1 MCGIIGYIGFRSTQD
16 VLLDSLKRLEY
27 RGYDSSGICI
37 MDQSMQLVKSVGDI
51 QVLEEKLQG
60 QRLTGSIG
68 IGHNRWATHGM
79 VNETNAHPHMSCDKK
94 VAIVH
99 NGIIENH
106 AELREELKKA
116 GHQFVS
122 ETDSEIFAHLIEDTY
137 RTSLCFKDAVGHA
150 LEKVKG
156 SYALVAIH
164 TEKPDTLI
172 AARKENPLIIGV
184 GDQENFVASDIPAFI
199 SYTKRVL
206 YLEDGDLAVITKD
219 TIEVYDEQGK
229 RKQWDAKLI
238 SWDIKDAEK
247 AGFPHYM
254 LKEIYEQADALQET
268 FRGRITDL
276 AYGVRFHDIVERVL
290 LQSFDSITI
299 IACGTSFY
307 AGLVGKYHI
316 ESLTSIPVE
325 VAYASEYRFFGRKKD
340 NTLVIAITQ
349 SGETADT
356 LAALRE
362 AKKNGYKTI
371 VITNVL
377 GSTATRIADAYILTQ
392 SGPEIGVAAT
402 KTFTAQI
409 IIMDL
414 IALLLS
420 RKSDT
425 VGSDD
430 IHHYIQSFKA
440 LPRNIRKVFDS
451 IDDIKE
457 IARQL
462 RPAESVFFIGRGV
475 WFPLAMEG
483 ALKLKEISYIHA
495 EGFPA
500 GELKHGPFALL
511 TEKTP
516 VVALFHKGVTYDK
529 MLTNIGEIQA
539 RGPKIIA
546 IAEDSAKD
554 IQRSADY
561 VLRYPSDNEIVSVVP
576 VAIILQLLSYYSATY
591 RDCPI
596 DKPRNLA
603 KSVTVE

>member
-16 VLLDSLKRLEY
+16 VLLEALKRLEY

-37 MDQSMQLVKSVGDI
+37 IDDSMQLVKSVGDI
-51 QVLEEKLQG
+51 QVLQEKIQG
-60 QRLTGSIG
+60 QRFKGSIG
-68 IGHNRWATHGM
+68 IGHNRWATHGA
-79 VNETNAHPHMSCDKK
+79 VNETNAHPHTSCDKN

-106 AELREELKKA
+106 AELREELRRS
-116 GHQFVS
+116 GHEFVS
-122 ETDSEIFAHLIEDTY
+122 ETDSEIFAHLIEEAY
-137 RTSLCFKDAVGHA
+137 RKSPCFKEAVTLA
-150 LEKVKG
+150 LQKVKG

-164 TEKPDTLI
+164 KEKPDTMI

-199 SYTKRVL
+199 AYTKRVI

-219 TIEVYDEQGK
+219 TIDIYDGTGTK
-229 RKQWDAKLI
+229 KQWDANNI

-254 LKEIYEQADALQET
+254 LKEIYEQADTLQET

-276 AYGVRFHDIVERVL
+276 EYDVSFHDAVERVL
-290 LQSFDSITI
+290 LEPFDSITI
-299 IACGTSFY
+299 VACGTSFY

-325 VAYASEYRFFGRKKD
+325 VAYASEYRFFGRRKD
-340 NTLVIAITQ
+340 NALVIAITQ

-371 VITNVL
+371 VISNVL
-377 GSTATRIADAYILTQ
+377 GSTATRLADAYVLTQ

-420 RKSDT
+420 RKLESIGTDE
-425 VGSDD
+425 
-430 IHHYIQSFKA
+430 IHHIIQSMKS
-440 LPRNIRKVFDS
+440 LPRKIRAIFDS
-451 IDDIKE
+451 IEDIKD

-462 RPAESVFFIGRGV
+462 QSAESVFFIGRGV
-475 WFPLAMEG
+475 WYPLAMEG

-511 TEKTP
+511 TENTP

-529 MLTNIGEIQA
+529 MLINIGEIQA

-546 IAEDSAKD
+546 IAEDTDKD
-554 IQRSADY
+554 IQRFADF
-561 VLRYPSDNEIVSVVP
+561 VLRYPSDNEMVSIIP

>member
-16 VLLDSLKRLEY
+16 VLLESLKRLEY

-37 MDQSMQLVKSVGDI
+37 IDDSMQLVKSVGDI
-51 QVLEEKLQG
+51 QVLQEKIQG
-60 QRLTGSIG
+60 QRFKGSIG
-68 IGHNRWATHGM
+68 IGHNRWATHGA
-79 VNETNAHPHMSCDKK
+79 VNETNAHPHMSCDKT

-106 AELREELKKA
+106 AELREDLKKT

-122 ETDSEIFAHLIEDTY
+122 ETDSEIFAHLIEEAY
-137 RTSLCFKDAVGHA
+137 RKSPCFKDAVRYA

-164 TEKPDTLI
+164 KENPDTLI

-199 SYTKRVL
+199 SYTKQVL

-219 TIEVYDEQGK
+219 TIEIYDEQGTK
-229 RKQWDAKLI
+229 KQWTDKRI

-276 AYGVRFHDIVERVL
+276 GYGVCFHDTVERVL
-290 LQSFDSITI
+290 SQSFDSITI

-325 VAYASEYRFFGRKKD
+325 VAYASEYRFFGRRKD
-340 NTLVIAITQ
+340 NALVIAITQ

-362 AKKNGYKTI
+362 AKKNGYKTLI
-371 VITNVL
+371 ITNVL
-377 GSTATRIADAYILTQ
+377 GSTATRLADAYILTQ

-409 IIMDL
+409 IIMNL

-420 RKSDT
+420 KKSDT
-425 VGSDD
+425 IGSDD

-440 LPRNIRKVFDS
+440 LPRNIRKIFDT
-451 IDDIKE
+451 IDEIKE
-457 IARQL
+457 IASQL
-462 RPAESVFFIGRGV
+462 QSAESVFYIGRGV

-546 IAEDSAKD
+546 IAEDTDQD
-554 IQRSADY
+554 IQRFADY

-576 VAIILQLLSYYSATY
+576 VAIILQLLSYYAAIY
-591 RDCPI
+591 RQCPI

>member
-16 VLLDSLKRLEY
+16 VLLEALKRLEY

-37 MDQSMQLVKSVGDI
+37 IDDSMQLVKSVGDI
-51 QVLEEKLQG
+51 QVLQEKIQG
-60 QRLTGSIG
+60 QRFKGSIG
-68 IGHNRWATHGM
+68 IGHNRWATHGA
-79 VNETNAHPHMSCDKK
+79 VNETNAHPHTSCDKN

-106 AELREELKKA
+106 AELREELRRS
-116 GHQFVS
+116 GHEFVS
-122 ETDSEIFAHLIEDTY
+122 ETDSEIFAHLIEEAY
-137 RTSLCFKDAVGHA
+137 RKSPCFKEAVTLA
-150 LEKVKG
+150 LQKVKG

-164 TEKPDTLI
+164 KEKPDTMI

-199 SYTKRVL
+199 AYTKRVI

-219 TIEVYDEQGK
+219 TIDIYDETGTK
-229 RKQWDAKLI
+229 KQWDANNI

-254 LKEIYEQADALQET
+254 LKEIYEQADTLQET

-276 AYGVRFHDIVERVL
+276 EYDVSFHDAVERVL
-290 LQSFDSITI
+290 LEPFDSITI
-299 IACGTSFY
+299 VACGTSFY

-325 VAYASEYRFFGRKKD
+325 VAYASEYRFFGRRKD
-340 NTLVIAITQ
+340 NALVIAITQ

-371 VITNVL
+371 VISNVL
-377 GSTATRIADAYILTQ
+377 GSTATRLADAYVLTQ

-420 RKSDT
+420 RKLESIGTDE
-425 VGSDD
+425 
-430 IHHYIQSFKA
+430 IHHIIQSMKS
-440 LPRNIRKVFDS
+440 LPRKIRAIFDS
-451 IDDIKE
+451 IEDIKD

-462 RPAESVFFIGRGV
+462 QSAESVFFIGRGV
-475 WFPLAMEG
+475 WYPLAMEG

-511 TEKTP
+511 TENTP

-529 MLTNIGEIQA
+529 MLINIGEIQA

-546 IAEDSAKD
+546 IAEDTDKD
-554 IQRSADY
+554 IQRFADF
-561 VLRYPSDNEIVSVVP
+561 VLRYPSDNEMVSIIP